1 MILPTWL
8 TRARKTVPH
17 DAAPIGY
24 FRPASKVLVNE
35 DTALNYAAF
44 YAAVRLIAETVASL
58 SFHVH
63 KRLGN
68 GGSDLQFDNH
78 VDRLLHTQ
86 TNPEMSSFTFRELLQ
101 SWVLSWGNG
110 YAEIERDER
119 GRAVALWPIEPWR
132 VEPGH
137 DESGKV
143 LYAIN
148 NLSRPPTVLQAR
160 DIFHIKGL
168 SADGLRGYSVVSI
181 AREAIGLGVATE
193 RYGAAFFGN
202 SSRPAGVLEVPGKLK
217 PESLARL
224 RESWESVHGGSGNAN
239 KTALLE
245 DGVTFKAMAIPPN
258 DAQFLETRRFQI
270 DEIARI
276 FRIPPHLLG
285 SLENATFSNISE
297 QNVEWSRSIIPWAKR
312 WEAESTHKLLGRQ
325 ALFTKMNLDTL
336 LRGDIK
342 TRYEAYRV
350 GRQWGWLSANDV
362 LRMEDMNPIGK
373 DGDQYLVAQ
382 NMTTPEKLE
391 NPPKPPA
398 PPQMPEQL
406 PEGQELPEGG
416 EPQDDT
422 PAERMLPVIVDV
434 FDRSIR
440 REVSRVKDA
449 ASRMAAADFQQWAA
463 TFYPEH
469 AIYVGNSMDAVLSCL
484 PADKRTS
491 LKSAAMEDALS
502 FCDVAVLAQEAD
514 DVDAVCAGWLQT
526 RPTRLARELVQL
538 ANGVT

>member
-1 MILPTWL
+1 MKWPTWL
-8 TRARKTVPH
+8 TRSHKTTPY
-17 DAAPIGY
+17 DAAPLGY
-24 FRPASKVLVNE
+24 RRPVSKVFVNE

-63 KRLGN
+63 QRLGN
-68 GGSDLQFDNH
+68 GGSELQFDNPI
-78 VDRLLHTQ
+78 DRLIHTQ
-86 TNPEMSSFTFRELLQ
+86 PNPEMCSFTFRELLQ
-101 SWVLSWGNG
+101 SWTLSWGNG
-110 YAEIERDER
+110 YAEIERDAR
-119 GRAVALWPIEPWR
+119 NRPIALWPIDPWR
-132 VEPGH
+132 VEPAHNDLHQVVYAVQNPGGSPVVIPAH
-137 DESGKV
+137 DM
-143 LYAIN
+143 L
-148 NLSRPPTVLQAR
+148 
-160 DIFHIKGL
+160 HIKGL
-168 SADGLRGYSVVSI
+168 SPDGLRGYSVVAV

-202 SSRPAGVLEVPGKLK
+202 SSRPAGVLEYPGKLK
-217 PESLARL
+217 KESLERL
-224 RESWESVHGGSGNAN
+224 RESWETVHAGSGNAN
-239 KTALLE
+239 KTAILE

-285 SLENATFSNISE
+285 SMENATFSNITE

-312 WEAESTHKLLGRQ
+312 WEQESTRKLLGRQ

-350 GRQWGWLSANDV
+350 GRNWGWLSANDI

-373 DGDQYLVAQ
+373 DGDQYLVPM
-382 NMTTPEKLE
+382 NMTTPEKIE
-391 NPPKPPA
+391 DPPEPPA

-406 PEGQELPEGG
+406 PDGQELPEGG

-422 PAERMLPVIVDV
+422 PAQRMLPVIVDV

-449 ASRMAAADFQQWAA
+449 ASRMEATDFQQWAV
-463 TFYPEH
+463 TFYTEH

-484 PADKRTS
+484 PADQRTS

-502 FCDVAVLAQEAD
+502 FCDVAVLAHKAE
-514 DVDAVCAGWLQT
+514 DVDAVWAGWLQT

-538 ANGVT
+538 ANGVK

>member
-1 MILPTWL
+1 M
-8 TRARKTVPH
+8 
-17 DAAPIGY
+17 
-24 FRPASKVLVNE
+24 
-35 DTALNYAAF
+35 
-44 YAAVRLIAETVASL
+44 
-58 SFHVH
+58 
-63 KRLGN
+63 
-68 GGSDLQFDNH
+68 
-78 VDRLLHTQ
+78 
-86 TNPEMSSFTFRELLQ
+86 
-101 SWVLSWGNG
+101 
-110 YAEIERDER
+110 
-119 GRAVALWPIEPWR
+119 
-132 VEPGH
+132 
-137 DESGKV
+137 
-143 LYAIN
+143 
-148 NLSRPPTVLQAR
+148 
-160 DIFHIKGL
+160 
-168 SADGLRGYSVVSI
+168 
-181 AREAIGLGVATE
+181 
-193 RYGAAFFGN
+193 
-202 SSRPAGVLEVPGKLK
+202 
-217 PESLARL
+217 

-312 WEAESTHKLLGRQ
+312 WEAESTYKLLGRQ

-449 ASRMAAADFQQWAA
+449 ASRMAAAHFPQWAA
-463 TFYPEH
+463 TFYP
-469 AIYVGNSMDAVLSCL
+469 
-484 PADKRTS
+484 
-491 LKSAAMEDALS
+491 
-502 FCDVAVLAQEAD
+502 
-514 DVDAVCAGWLQT
+514 
-526 RPTRLARELVQL
+526 
-538 ANGVT
+538 